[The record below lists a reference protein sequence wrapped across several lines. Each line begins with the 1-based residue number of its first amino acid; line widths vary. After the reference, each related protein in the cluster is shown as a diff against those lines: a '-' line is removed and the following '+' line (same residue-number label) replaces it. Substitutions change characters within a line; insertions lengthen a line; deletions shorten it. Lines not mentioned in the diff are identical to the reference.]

1 MPGEGADTDNRN
13 ILALAAPAFIGGLG
27 GGVVFP
33 ILPLLGLQLGIP
45 AALIG
50 LILSINRI
58 VRLTVNPLTGW
69 VVDRFGARWPLI
81 LGLLIEAVSTL
92 CFHVGA
98 HAAYAAAW
106 FLFGRVPW
114 GVGSSL
120 LMIGALSVALMFASE
135 TGAGL
140 ATAKVRMSLSL
151 GMPAGLVLG
160 GLVAAQ
166 ASPDAAF
173 LAAAAITFVGALYAW
188 RFAPR
193 GTRPAHAALREHE
206 PKPAVGL
213 RELLRPGPLWSP
225 WLFNFFTFFGAQ
237 GVVLSVLTLLVR
249 DRHLSFAGWGVEGTA
264 GALMA
269 MMIGGSALIA
279 WQVGRRIDS
288 SRRKTAS
295 LAVGVLLLAGFALLA
310 VSWQIAVAVAAL
322 ALIGAGLGGINTPL
336 LLIIGELAPAG
347 SHGRA
352 IGIYQ
357 VLGDL
362 GGSLGPIIGLE
373 ALLRYGGVATLLSL
387 TALLGFMLPLVVV
400 LWRWEMRRWKENA
413 D

>member
-1 MPGEGADTDNRN
+1 VSGAEADNRN
-13 ILALAAPAFIGGLG
+13 ILALAALAFIGGLG

-58 VRLTVNPLTGW
+58 TRLAVNPLTGV

-92 CFHVGA
+92 CFYVGA
-98 HAAYAAAW
+98 HAAHAAAW
-106 FLFGRVPW
+106 FLFGRALW

-120 LMIGALSVALMFASE
+120 LMIGVLSAALVFAPE

-193 GTRPAHAALREHE
+193 GTRPAHAAAREHE
-206 PKPAVGL
+206 PSPAVGL
-213 RELLRPGPLWSP
+213 RELLRPGPLWSA

-237 GVVLSVLTLLVR
+237 GVVLSVLTLLVH

-264 GALMA
+264 GVLMA
-269 MMIGGSALIA
+269 MMIGGSALTA
-279 WQVGRRIDS
+279 WQVGRHIDR

-295 LAVGVLLLAGFALLA
+295 LAVGVVLLLAGFALLA
-310 VSWQIAVAVAAL
+310 VSWQAAAAVAAL

-373 ALLRYGGVATLLSL
+373 ALLRYGGVATLFSL

-400 LWRWEMRRWKENA
+400 LWRWELRR
-413 D
+413 